1 MKFTNIKLLLSASAT
16 TVITTAP
23 LISAQVS
30 LSDSICF
37 VAISLSYMLSH
48 PHPHHF
54 PCPWLR
60 LRLSFSLSISIFY
73 LLRQAP
79 CPAPWVLNSVYD
91 EGDQVTSF
99 DHLLVANNIYECNP
113 WPWNHLCG
121 QAGFQPG
128 QNEIGEFTSNPICLL
143 LSSHPLIL

>member
-1 MKFTNIKLLLSASAT
+1 MKFTNINLLLSASAT
-16 TVITTAP
+16 TVIITAP

-30 LSDSICF
+30 
-37 VAISLSYMLSH
+37 
-48 PHPHHF
+48 PHPF
-54 PCPWLR
+54 RFVL
-60 LRLSFSLSISIFY
+60 LLSPSHTCHLTHTTLGSVSVSLFSLSISIFY

-79 CPAPWVLNSVYD
+79 CPAPWVLNSVYE

-99 DHLLVANNIYECNP
+99 DHLHVANNIYECNR

-128 QNEIGEFTSNPICLL
+128 QNEIGEFTSNSICLL
-143 LSSHPLIL
+143 LSSPLIL